1 MKMPSRRTITHRGVP
16 LVLVS
21 AALMTFVARWEGHEN
36 VVYADKLAGGLPT
49 VCKGITKHVTTQE
62 VIVGD
67 YWSDER
73 CDEVESL
80 VVSKGQLKL
89 LDCIKAPIT
98 QSQFDAYSS
107 FAHNVGVPAAC
118 ASRALTLASMGRAK
132 ESCMALSVKPD
143 GTPAWSYVTSYK
155 NGVKTSVYIR
165 GLHNRRKDE
174 TKFCL
179 RDL

>member
-1 MKMPSRRTITHRGVP
+1 MKMPSRKTVIHRGAP

-21 AALMTFVARWEGHEN
+21 AALVAFVARWEGHEN

-49 VCKGITKHVTTQE
+49 VCKGITKHVTNQP

-73 CDEVESL
+73 CAEVENL
-80 VVSKGQLKL
+80 VVSKSQLKL
-89 LDCIKAPIT
+89 LDCIKAPIK
-98 QSQFDAYSS
+98 QSQFDALTS
-107 FAHNVGVPAAC
+107 FAHNVGTPAAC
-118 ASRALTLASMGRAK
+118 ASRAVTLTSMGKAREGCLAI
-132 ESCMALSVKPD
+132 STKPD

-155 NGVKTSVYIR
+155 NGVKQAVYVR

-179 RDL
+179 KDL

>member
-36 VVYADKLAGGLPT
+36 VVYPDKLAGGLPT
-49 VCKGITKHVTTQE
+49 VCKGITKHVTTQA

-73 CDEVESL
+73 CDEVEGL
-80 VVSKGQLKL
+80 VVSKTQLKI
-89 LDCIKAPIT
+89 LDCIKAPIK
-98 QSQFDAYSS
+98 QSQFDAITS

-118 ASRALTLASMGRAK
+118 ASRAVTLTSMGRGR
-132 ESCMALSVKPD
+132 EGCMALSLKQD
-143 GTPAWSYVTSYK
+143 GSPAWSFVTSYR
-155 NGVKTSVYIR
+155 NGVKQVTYVK
-165 GLHNRRKDE
+165 GLNNRRKDE